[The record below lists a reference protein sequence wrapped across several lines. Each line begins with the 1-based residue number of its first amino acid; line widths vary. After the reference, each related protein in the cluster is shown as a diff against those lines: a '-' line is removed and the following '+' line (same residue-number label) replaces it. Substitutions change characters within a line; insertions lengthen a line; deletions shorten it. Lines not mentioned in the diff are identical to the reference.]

1 MSKITKKMVKEFIS
15 DYDSKDYEYI
25 MSSCTY
31 SMKEYDSDLDLMEE
45 NDFDSI
51 EKLKDY
57 MIQNNGW
64 FQTIDEDYLEDWND
78 IDEVFEYLNSGL
90 EINYRAVEYIEENL
104 LED

>member
-15 DYDSKDYEYI
+15 DYYEKDYEYI
-25 MSSCTY
+25 MSSCIY
-31 SMKEYDSDLDLMEE
+31 GMKEYDSDLDLMEE

-51 EKLKDY
+51 EKLKNY
-57 MIQNNGW
+57 MTQHNGG

-90 EINYRAVEYIEENL
+90 EINHKSIKY
-104 LED
+104 LEKKL